1 MRFGWNVAGAKSS
14 ANRGEAQAPV
24 VLIASPDPTLRGR
37 WKGGLRGGYPLRDVS
52 DRAGLE
58 RTIATLTPDV
68 LLLDL
73 DLLGVGGIGDGP
85 IVRGLAPDAKVVLFC
100 SSPNEREG
108 IRVLKAGARGYCN
121 KNIEPQL
128 LRRIVDRVHDG
139 EIWAER
145 KLIARL
151 LEEYA
156 SRARMS
162 WTNVGKSDSRL
173 TLLTPREREIA
184 FLIGAGA
191 SNKEIASR
199 LRVGEG
205 TVKAHL
211 TAIFRKLGFSDRLQL
226 GLFLVNPNWE
236 LRRPAGPPAAPA
248 GPLLDRLTSLTRVYL
263 RPATSWSR
271 RPSSFHLPSCLQ
283 PGRFLIGSRAAA

>member
-1 MRFGWNVAGAKSS
+1 MSSVAGSPRASQFGWNVAGAKSPAS
-14 ANRGEAQAPV
+14 RVEAQGPV
-24 VLIASPDPTLRGR
+24 VVIASPDPTLRGR
-37 WKGGLRGGYPLRDVS
+37 WKGSLRAGYPLRDAS
-52 DRAGLE
+52 DRACLE

-73 DLLGVGGIGDGP
+73 DLLGAGGIGDGP
-85 IVRGLAPDAKVVLFC
+85 IVRGLAPNAKVVLFC

-108 IRVLKAGARGYCN
+108 IRMLKAGARGYCN

-156 SRARMS
+156 RQPEE
-162 WTNVGKSDSRL
+162 RL
-173 TLLTPREREIA
+173 DGLPKADERLNPLTPREREIA
-184 FLIGAGA
+184 HLIGAGA
-191 SNKEIASR
+191 SNKQIASR
-199 LRVGEG
+199 LHVGEG

-226 GLFLVNPNWE
+226 GLFLANPDWN
-236 LRRPAGPPAAPA
+236 LQHPPMCARAFLPAG
-248 GPLLDRLTSLTRVYL
+248 SLK
-263 RPATSWSR
+263 
-271 RPSSFHLPSCLQ
+271 SS
-283 PGRFLIGSRAAA
+283 A

>member
-1 MRFGWNVAGAKSS
+1 MSSVAGSPRALRFGWNVAGAKSP
-14 ANRGEAQAPV
+14 ANRVEAQAPV
-24 VLIASPDPTLRGR
+24 VVIASSDPTLRGR
-37 WKGGLRGGYPLRDVS
+37 WRGGFRGGYPLRDVS

-58 RTIATLTPDV
+58 RTIATLAPDV

-73 DLLGVGGIGDGP
+73 DLLGAGGIGDGP
-85 IVRGLAPDAKVVLFC
+85 TVRGLAPDAKVVLFC

-108 IRVLKAGARGYCN
+108 LRMLKAGARGYCN

-128 LRRIVDRVHDG
+128 LRRMVDRVHDG

-156 SRARMS
+156 RPPEERPDPKA
-162 WTNVGKSDSRL
+162 DERL
-173 TLLTPREREIA
+173 NLLTPREREIA
-184 FLIGAGA
+184 HLIGAGA
-191 SNKEIASR
+191 SNKQIASR
-199 LRVGEG
+199 LHVGEG

-226 GLFLVNPNWE
+226 GLFLVNPDWN
-236 LRRPAGPPAAPA
+236 PQH
-248 GPLLDRLTSLTRVYL
+248 
-263 RPATSWSR
+263 
-271 RPSSFHLPSCLQ
+271 PSTCGRAFLPS
-283 PGRFLIGSRAAA
+283 GSLPSPA

>member
-1 MRFGWNVAGAKSS
+1 MSSAAGPPRISRFGWNLSGAKRRVP
-14 ANRGEAQAPV
+14 NGETEGPA
-24 VLIASPDPTLRGR
+24 VLIATADPELRGR
-37 WKGGLRGGYPLRDVS
+37 WRGVLQGGYPVRDVS
-52 DRAGLE
+52 DRDCLE

-85 IVRGLAPDAKVVLFC
+85 IIRALSRDTKVVLL
-100 SSPNEREG
+100 SGLPNEREG

-121 KNIEPQL
+121 KSVEPQL
-128 LRRIVDRVHDG
+128 LRKIVDRVHDG

-145 KLIARL
+145 KLIPRL
-151 LEEYA
+151 IEEYA
-156 SRARMS
+156 SHPEDRREGLS
-162 WTNVGKSDSRL
+162 KPDGRL
-173 TLLTPREREIA
+173 NLLTPREREIA

-226 GLFLVNPNWE
+226 GLFLVNPDSGAT
-236 LRRPAGPPAAPA
+236 RRTVAAEGSAAAP
-248 GPLLDRLTSLTRVYL
+248 LDRFS
-263 RPATSWSR
+263 P
-271 RPSSFHLPSCLQ
+271 
-283 PGRFLIGSRAAA
+283 

>member
-1 MRFGWNVAGAKSS
+1 MSSAAGPPRVSRFGWSVAESKGGAARSDHPDS
-14 ANRGEAQAPV
+14 PS
-24 VLIASPDPTLRGR
+24 VLIATADSGLRGR
-37 WKGGLRGGYPLRDVS
+37 WRGVLHDGYPVRDVS
-52 DRAGLE
+52 GRDCLE
-58 RTIATLTPDV
+58 RTIATLCPDV

-85 IVRGLAPDAKVVLFC
+85 IIRAFARDTRVVLL
-100 SSPNEREG
+100 SGRPNEREG

-128 LRRIVDRVHDG
+128 LRKIVDRIHDG

-145 KLIARL
+145 KLIPRL

-156 SRARMS
+156 SHPEDRSERFS
-162 WTNVGKSDSRL
+162 KPDGRL
-173 TLLTPREREIA
+173 SLLTPREREIA

-191 SNKEIASR
+191 SNKEIATR

-226 GLFLVNPNWE
+226 GLFLVNPHSE
-236 LRRPAGPPAAPA
+236 LRQRGGATEARPGAPA
-248 GPLLDRLTSLTRVYL
+248 DRLN
-263 RPATSWSR
+263 P
-271 RPSSFHLPSCLQ
+271 
-283 PGRFLIGSRAAA
+283 

>member
-1 MRFGWNVAGAKSS
+1 MSSVAGSPRALRFGWSVAGAKSP
-14 ANRGEAQAPV
+14 AGRVEAQAPLV
-24 VLIASPDPTLRGR
+24 VIASPDPTLRGR
-37 WKGGLRGGYPLRDVS
+37 WRGGFRGGYPLRDVS

-58 RTIATLTPDV
+58 RTIAALRPDV

-73 DLLGVGGIGDGP
+73 DLLGAVTVGDSP
-85 IVRGLAPDAKVVLFC
+85 IVPGLAPDTKVVLFC

-108 IRVLKAGARGYCN
+108 IQVLKAGARGYCN
-121 KNIEPQL
+121 RNIEPQL
-128 LRRIVDRVHDG
+128 LRRMVERVHDG

-156 SRARMS
+156 SRGNELEQNR
-162 WTNVGKSDSRL
+162 KSDRRL
-173 TLLTPREREIA
+173 APLTPREREIA

-199 LRVGEG
+199 LRVGQG

-236 LRRPAGPPAAPA
+236 LRRPAGPEAAPA
-248 GPLLDRLTSLTRVYL
+248 GPLLDRLTS
-263 RPATSWSR
+263 
-271 RPSSFHLPSCLQ
+271 
-283 PGRFLIGSRAAA
+283 

>member
-1 MRFGWNVAGAKSS
+1 MSSVAGSPRALRFGWSVAGVKSP

-24 VLIASPDPTLRGR
+24 VLIASPDSTLRSR
-37 WKGGLRGGYPLRDVS
+37 WKGCLRGGYPLRDVS
-52 DRAGLE
+52 DRACLE

-73 DLLGVGGIGDGP
+73 DLLGAGGIGDGP

-128 LRRIVDRVHDG
+128 LRRVVDRVHDG

-145 KLIARL
+145 KLIALL

-156 SRARMS
+156 SRR
-162 WTNVGKSDSRL
+162 NELEQNRKSDSRL
-173 TLLTPREREIA
+173 APLTPREREIA

-199 LRVGEG
+199 LRVGQG

-236 LRRPAGPPAAPA
+236 LQRPAGPAAAPA
-248 GPLLDRLTSLTRVYL
+248 VLPLDRL
-263 RPATSWSR
+263 
-271 RPSSFHLPSCLQ
+271 SS
-283 PGRFLIGSRAAA
+283 

>member
-1 MRFGWNVAGAKSS
+1 MSSVACSPRAQRFGWNVASAKSP
-14 ANRGEAQAPV
+14 ANRVEAKAPV
-24 VLIASPDPTLRGR
+24 VLLASPDPTLRGR
-37 WKGGLRGGYPLRDVS
+37 WRGGLRAGYPLRDAS
-52 DRAGLE
+52 DRACLE
-58 RTIATLTPDV
+58 RTIATVTPDV

-73 DLLGVGGIGDGP
+73 DLLGAAGIGDGP
-85 IVRGLAPDAKVVLFC
+85 IVRGLAPNAKVVLFC
-100 SSPNEREG
+100 SSPNEEEG

-156 SRARMS
+156 SRGNELDQRQ
-162 WTNVGKSDSRL
+162 KSDSRL
-173 TLLTPREREIA
+173 ALLTPREHEIA

-226 GLFLVNPNWE
+226 GLFLVNPNWAQ
-236 LRRPAGPPAAPA
+236 RRQADPAAIRTGAP
-248 GPLLDRLTSLTRVYL
+248 LDRL
-263 RPATSWSR
+263 
-271 RPSSFHLPSCLQ
+271 SS
-283 PGRFLIGSRAAA
+283 